1 MTNKK
6 LGYYTC
12 AGLEFESKIHACL
25 HAVTTGKEVQWY
37 FNDGIFSK
45 HNWKA
50 EPELSLDALY
60 NLRSRQIREKYDY
73 IVLSYSGGADSHNIL
88 MSFIRQGLHIDEIVV
103 NNMEKANKQF
113 TDLNVNNK
121 DATNTPAEF
130 RLQTV
135 PRLKEIALQIP
146 RTKITVC
153 DLSDH
158 LFDYMNN
165 AKDASWV
172 LGRKEG
178 LNAANT
184 TRYNYLAIT
193 EIRKQFD
200 KNKSMG
206 MIVGV
211 DKPRCFIHDGK
222 FFIRFTDRAANI
234 VPIPNHLNEYT
245 NSTVELYY
253 WSPDSLD
260 ILTKQAHIV
269 KRWVEANPGIA
280 HLFDGSAMLA
290 DPKIFRIYHEQILKN
305 IVYTTWNEN
314 WFQTDKAVKDWT
326 SEFDQWFEDGYS
338 DTRAYGI
345 WLEGVNF
352 VKDKLHTFANHR
364 NGELDGLKLF
374 GKHYEIGSLQIGDS
388 IV

>member
-1 MTNKK
+1 MINKK

-12 AGLEFESKIHACL
+12 AGLEFESKIQACL
-25 HAVTTGKEVQWY
+25 HAVATGKEVQWH
-37 FNDGIFSK
+37 FNNEIFSK
-45 HNWKA
+45 HNWSI

-60 NLRSRQIREKYDY
+60 NLRSKQIREKYDY
-73 IVLSYSGGADSHNIL
+73 VVLSYSGGADSHNIL

-113 TDLNVNNK
+113 TDLNVNNT
-121 DATNTPAEF
+121 DPTNTPAEF

-135 PRLKEIALQIP
+135 PRLKEIAVLIP

-158 LFDYMNN
+158 LFDYMNS

-200 KNKSMG
+200 KNKSMVI
-206 MIVGV
+206 IVGV
-211 DKPRCFIHDGK
+211 DKPRCFIRNGD
-222 FFIRFTDRAANI
+222 FYIRFADRAANI

-253 WSPDSLD
+253 WSPDSID
-260 ILTKQAHIV
+260 ILTKQAHV
-269 KRWVEANPGIA
+269 VRRWLKFKPEMQK
-280 HLFDGSAMLA
+280 LFDSEVMA
-290 DPKIFRIYHEQILKN
+290 DPKIFRIYHEQLLKN

-352 VKDKLHTFANHR
+352 VKDKLHTFANQR
-364 NGELDGLKLF
+364 NGDLDGLRLF
-374 GKHYEIGSLQIGDS
+374 GKNYKIGSFADC
-388 IV
+388 